1 MVIRVQGSEI
11 LLYNNNIV
19 LLYPGRGTPYNSLYG
34 EALTKRVPFPG
45 YMSMYMKG

>member
-1 MVIRVQGSEI
+1 MVIRVQESEI

-19 LLYPGRGTPYNSLYG
+19 SLSPGKSTAYKRLYG